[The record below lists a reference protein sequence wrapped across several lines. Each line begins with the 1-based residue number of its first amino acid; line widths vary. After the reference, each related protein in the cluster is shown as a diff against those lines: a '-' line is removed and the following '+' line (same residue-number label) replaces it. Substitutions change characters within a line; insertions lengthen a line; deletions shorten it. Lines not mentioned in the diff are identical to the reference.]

1 MIGLFNAHG
10 FDPGPTERPLLA
22 GAATGLLAA
31 VPATAV
37 LWGFGTL
44 RVLADDF
51 FQLPEAATALIV
63 VAAFVVAGM
72 IYGALFRRAAADRD
86 GGWIFGMTFGFA
98 LWIAA
103 PVVAL
108 PLLKGPGIAA
118 GTAAIGFLV
127 AFLFWGLVLGVLF
140 PFVHRPLLANLD
152 GKSRGLLERLGPNAA
167 VSKQRGD
174 VRCEV
179 ERPPSKAPGKSI
191 R

>member
-1 MIGLFNAHG
+1 MIGHFTAHG

-22 GAATGLLAA
+22 GAATGFIAG

-37 LWGFGTL
+37 LWAFGTL
-44 RVLADDF
+44 RVLAEAF
-51 FQLPEAATALIV
+51 LQMPEAATALIV
-63 VAAFVVAGM
+63 VAAFVLAGV
-72 IYGALFRRAAADRD
+72 IYGAMFRRAAADRD
-86 GGWIFGMTFGFA
+86 GGWIFGLTFGFV

-108 PLLKGPGIAA
+108 PILKGPGIAA

-127 AFLFWGLVLGVLF
+127 SFLFWGFMLGVLF

-152 GKSRGLLERLGPNAA
+152 GKTRGPLERLGPDAA
-167 VSKQRGD
+167 MSKHQTD

-179 ERPPSKAPGKSI
+179 ERSPSKPPGKSI